1 MRKVT
6 IHTGVFFLGM
16 VLLMGCEKPPA
27 ASQDAGAGAWS
38 LTEVSVID
46 GFDIPECVVSD
57 GMGKVYVSNVATA
70 TAGYWE
76 DDGQGFISLI
86 DTDGA
91 IKNLRWIDSTS
102 DTKLNGPKGMCI
114 LGEHL
119 YINDNGRLLRCALKS
134 AGALE
139 EISLPQTGRLN
150 DLASDGEAVYASD
163 TELSRL
169 WRVSPDGTY
178 RAIPAPESI
187 NGVTCCD
194 GKLYAVSW
202 ELHDLYELD
211 PEGKNLPQPFG
222 LAEHF
227 INLDGI
233 EVLADGSF
241 LVSDF
246 TGGKVCTVSSDRTT
260 VKTLVELTTPADM
273 GLDRE
278 KNLAYVPSLTDNQ
291 VVIYRLGR

>member
-1 MRKVT
+1 MKKFT
-6 IHTGVFFLGM
+6 IYPVAFLLGM

-27 ASQDAGAGAWS
+27 APEAGTWS

-57 GMGKVYVSNVATA
+57 GKGKVYVSNVATA
-70 TAGYWE
+70 TAGYWD
-76 DDGQGFISLI
+76 DDGLGFISRV
-86 DTDGA
+86 DADGT
-91 IKNLRWIDSTS
+91 IEDLRWVDSTS
-102 DTKLNGPKGMCI
+102 EAKLNGPKGLCI
-114 LGEHL
+114 LGEYL
-119 YINDNGRLLRCALKS
+119 YINDNGRLLRCALES
-134 AGALE
+134 AGPPE
-139 EISLPQTGRLN
+139 EISLPQTGQLN
-150 DLASDGEAVYASD
+150 DLATDGEAVYVSD
-163 TELSRL
+163 TELGRL

-178 RAIPAPESI
+178 RSIPAPQSI
-187 NGVTCCD
+187 NGVTCYG

-202 ELHDLYELD
+202 DLHELYELD
-211 PEGKNLPQPFG
+211 PAGKKRPEPFG

-227 INLDGI
+227 KNLDGI

-260 VKTLVELTTPADM
+260 VKTLAELTTPADI

-278 KNLAYVPSLTDNQ
+278 KKLVYVPSLTGNQ
-291 VVIYRLGR
+291 VIIYRLGR